1 MIRTIAILVLLAA
14 TAANAQLTTT
24 VKRIR
29 LEHATAAELAGTTLD
44 LGHTVFNEEN
54 PADLRIGDGATPGGV
69 RVGSDWWTNNMLSAW
84 GGLSRVDVEAL
95 VALSI
100 PHVDLTPYAFSADLL
115 DYARLSDYAAATNA
129 IWGSLASKAAASNL
143 LAEAARLDG
152 RIDGISAAGL
162 GALTVESDPIAS
174 SNLAVQA
181 GILSDLG
188 TLTTGEVARLDGRI
202 DGISA
207 DSLGALTVESDP
219 EWSAASPDVARL
231 RDVEALLALSIGAYQ
246 EHDTAALAALDA
258 QVGRLDGRIDNLS
271 ADGLGAITAEADPIF
286 AASAAAGITSSNLAA
301 WSAAYGWGDHSAAGY
316 LTEESD
322 PDFSAWLDTDPLGDL
337 LSSYNEVDPLF
348 SASAAYG
355 ITESN
360 LTVWSL
366 AYGWGDHSQA
376 GYATWLAGDNS
387 FTGEPGTNGTPTVDF
402 SGGGTV
408 SGFSSISAH
417 TFWATRL
424 FVDGLAAAYENPL
437 TRINNATA
445 GLLHPLDV
453 EMGGAATYLIA
464 YASPPAALS
473 SGAGI
478 GRLDVVTTNGSVSPS
493 WLLVVSATN
502 VAGDAVSEIIFP
514 TSPSSTNTLFF
525 ATPLRLPIT
534 LATSSAPP
542 APDGSGPANLV
553 DVRCYLSRPG
563 RTFDLAGHILAVAD
577 GVLPLQ
583 PVNRA
588 QLDRVADELGARIT
602 AITPSENG
610 VRLDGNSILFG
621 NRWSIAEE
629 AAADMDLVIRCQ
641 GDEVLRFVGGT
652 LSYPTMQ
659 QLHVTEPGV
668 VTMIFAGNT
677 NATYGVEYSTNMMEW
692 VEWTNGV
699 SAATH
704 SPGLMAITIT
714 NSLQQ
719 VYFRIKASADDGATP
734 IQIVSA
740 VPILGVA
747 IGSGEVDFSPVWE
760 AMAALSNAVENLSSI
775 DPSEIEINLEGYIQT
790 PELMAATTN
799 LSLKIDALSNS
810 VPHTAAQVIT
820 TWSSSLVSRV
830 QALESYIA
838 TSGNITNDVVV
849 PDPSALGAVRV
860 QFYPAHSDLSNARWS
875 VDYGVSMLPSGGT
888 ATALEQGTY
897 PLLIRNDSWRFK
909 SPTTDTVNV
918 YGGLT
923 NTVKLT
929 FSPQGKVSYS
939 GLGSISWNN
948 GQVECFSG
956 QTVTSPVGPKVFTY
970 SPWPAS
976 DTPPPYSGNVI
987 FGETLAV
994 PTNRAL
1000 WGRVAFTFTNY
1011 NQAYYPGA
1019 PYHRSPIITGTDG
1032 SPANAIWGTVNR
1044 NFNPDY
1050 NAYFHNVTVNDS
1062 PFTYCYLPQGTWTF
1076 HFQNSPHGYLAPE
1089 DWTVSITN
1097 GQTISKTVAW
1107 SDGAWLTITSNVANI
1122 SFTLDDQPH
1131 TLSGTSKI
1139 IGPLPP
1145 RKTFTLTP
1153 SAAGANYFMP
1163 TSFNIQA
1170 GAAGATTTVEIV
1182 YTSIDESA
1190 KARVSIEPAEA
1201 ASQVTHFTSR
1211 GYSYPTDVPVSLGI
1225 GTNSIYVAS
1234 QMLQT
1239 PSLWFWYGAATDV
1252 VCTASS
1258 TSSVALT
1265 MTKAASLQFANTSGY
1280 PAHYSVDGGPWKS
1293 SGQYIRPGS
1302 YTITYS
1308 TAMSNYFH
1316 TPPAT
1321 NITLAEGQTITLR
1334 PTWEKKPVTLTVNL
1348 DEAAAA
1354 AGAMWSL
1361 DAGDTWNLSG
1371 ATVGGITFGSTQTI
1385 TFADAVNTNYFV
1397 TPAPKVIR
1405 MNGWANTCS
1414 FSYKQM
1420 GYLRITHTAPTML
1433 PEVVRVTLD
1442 GGETWLTNDVTL
1454 HLPTGNVSYITGYES
1469 TRSYAPPG
1477 GKQVYVA
1484 GAQTTDVNIEW
1495 KMYGGLQLT
1504 CANPHGK
1511 LRSGVYPEGLAWV
1524 SYPLTDEGWF
1534 PPQTNGFVISPGI
1547 TNTYSVSYVQ
1557 AARLSVIANPWPN
1570 TDIKIAKEWCEM
1582 YVGSYALNGVGNHP
1596 FSFGYEL
1603 TPDGRQILHRHE
1615 YRYILPGSYTCSFPV
1630 VYGWAKPADIVFE
1643 AQEGETLDLTGQYTQ

>member
-1 MIRTIAILVLLAA
+1 MTARRSIIAGLISAA
-14 TAANAQLTTT
+14 AALIGIPQVSGQVTAA
-24 VKRIR
+24 VKGI
-29 LEHATAAELAGTTLD
+29 LIEHATEPELAAAKMEFGR
-44 LGHTVFNEEN
+44 VAFNENN
-54 PADLRIGDGATPGGV
+54 PADLRIFDGIIPGGV
-69 RVGSDWWTNNMLSAW
+69 RVGSDWWTNNMLRAW
-84 GGLSRVDVEAL
+84 GGVTSAELEAL
-95 VALSI
+95 LALSI
-100 PHVDLTPYAFSADLL
+100 GAYQERDT
-115 DYARLSDYAAATNA
+115 AA
-129 IWGSLASKAAASNL
+129 LAAW
-143 LAEAARLDG
+143 AEAEGWGDH
-152 RIDGISAAGL
+152 SAAGY
-162 GALTVESDPIAS
+162 LTEETDPSWA
-174 SNLAVQA
+174 AVA
-181 GILSDLG
+181 
-188 TLTTGEVARLDGRI
+188 
-202 DGISA
+202 
-207 DSLGALTVESDP
+207 P
-219 EWSAASPDVARL
+219 KYARL

-286 AASAAAGITSSNLAA
+286 AASAAYGITLSNLAAWAAAYGWGDHAQAGYLTEESDPDFSAWLETDPLGDLLSSYDEVDPLFSASAAAGITSSNLAA
-301 WSAAYGWGDHSAAGY
+301 WSAAHGWGDHSAAGY

-322 PDFSAWLDTDPLGDL
+322 PDFSAWLETDPLGDL
-337 LSSYNEVDPLF
+337 LSSYDEVDPLF
-348 SASAAYG
+348 SASAASG

-376 GYATWLAGDNS
+376 GYSTWLAGDNS
-387 FTGEPGTNGTPTVDF
+387 FTGEPGTNGTPTVNF

-502 VAGDAVSEIIFP
+502 VAGDKVSELIMP
-514 TSPSSTNTLFF
+514 NGLSATNSLYFT
-525 ATPLRLPIT
+525 TPLRLPIT

-553 DVRCYLSRPG
+553 DVRCYYSRPG

-629 AAADMDLVIRCQ
+629 EAAADMDLVIRCQ
-641 GDEVLRFVGGT
+641 GNEVWRFVGGT
-652 LSYPTMQ
+652 LTYPSIQ
-659 QLHVTEPGV
+659 QIEVAELGV
-668 VTMIFAGNT
+668 VTMIVAGNT
-677 NATYGVEYSTNMMEW
+677 NVTYGIDYSSDMMEW
-692 VEWTNGV
+692 DDWTNGV
-699 SAATH
+699 SVTTH

-714 NSLQQ
+714 NSLERS
-719 VYFRIKASADDGATP
+719 YFRAKAIADEGDTP
-734 IQIVSA
+734 LQIVSA
-740 VPILGVA
+740 VPILGMS
-747 IGSGEVDFSPVWE
+747 IGGGDVDYTPVWE
-760 AMAALSNAVENLSSI
+760 AMAALSNAVENLSSV
-775 DPSEIEINLEGYIQT
+775 DPSEIEVNLEGYVQT

-849 PDPSALGAVRV
+849 PDPSARGALRV
-860 QFYPAHSDLSNARWS
+860 QFVPAHSDLASARWS
-875 VDYGVSMLPSGGT
+875 IDYGVTMLSSGAT
-888 ATALEQGTY
+888 ATGIVHGTY
-897 PLLIRNDSWRFK
+897 PLLIQTPSWKFA
-909 SPTTDTVNV
+909 SPTTATVNV

-923 NTVKLT
+923 NTVILS
-929 FSPQGKVSYS
+929 FAPQGKISYS
-939 GLGSISWNN
+939 GLGSISWDS
-948 GQVECFSG
+948 GQYECISG
-956 QTVTSPVGPKVFTY
+956 QTVTSGVGPKVFTY

-976 DTPPPYSGNVI
+976 DTPPPYSRNVI
-987 FGETLAV
+987 FGETIVV
-994 PTNRAL
+994 PTNRPM
-1000 WGRVAFTFTNY
+1000 WGRVGFTFTNY
-1011 NQAYYPGA
+1011 TFAFYPGR
-1019 PYHRSPIITGTDG
+1019 PWHGSPIITGTDG
-1032 SPANAIWGTVNR
+1032 EPANEIWGTANR
-1044 NFNPDY
+1044 DFIPEY
-1050 NAYFHNVTVNDS
+1050 NAYYENRTVNGA
-1062 PFTYCYLPQGTWTF
+1062 PLTYCYLPQGTWTF
-1076 HFQNSPHGYLAPE
+1076 NFQNSPGGHLAPE

-1097 GQTISKTVAW
+1097 GQTILKTVSW

-1122 SFTLDDQPH
+1122 SFTLDNQTH
-1131 TLSGTSKI
+1131 SLAGKGKT
-1139 IGPLPP
+1139 IGPFPP
-1145 RKTFTLTP
+1145 YKSFTVTP
-1153 SAAGANYFMP
+1153 SAASSTYLLP
-1163 TSFNIQA
+1163 DSFEIHC
-1170 GAAGATTTVEIV
+1170 GAAGTTNTAGIV

-1190 KARVSIEPAEA
+1190 RVKVSIAPPEA
-1201 ASQVTHFTSR
+1201 ATQVTNFRCR
-1211 GYSYPTDVPVSLGI
+1211 GYSYPTDVPISLGV
-1225 GTNSIYVAS
+1225 GTNSVSVNSKYLH
-1234 QMLQT
+1234 Q
-1239 PSLWFWYGAATDV
+1239 PEFWFWYGSGNEV

-1258 TSSVALT
+1258 TTNVTLT
-1265 MTKAASLQFANTSGY
+1265 MTKAASLKFANTSGH
-1280 PAHYSVDGGPWKS
+1280 PAYYAVDGGAWES
-1293 SGQYIRPGS
+1293 AGRYMRPGS

-1308 TAMSNYFH
+1308 TAQSNYFYP
-1316 TPPAT
+1316 PPAT

-1334 PTWEKKPVTLTVNL
+1334 PTWEKKPVTLTVHL

-1361 DAGDTWNLSG
+1361 DAGNTWNLSG
-1371 ATVGGITFGSTQTI
+1371 ATVGDLVYGSSQSITFKDSM
-1385 TFADAVNTNYFV
+1385 NTNYFV
-1397 TPAPKVIR
+1397 TPAPINIVASPSD
-1405 MNGWANTCS
+1405 WADVR
-1414 FSYKQM
+1414 SYSYQQM

-1433 PEVVRVTLD
+1433 PDVVRVTLD

-1454 HLPTGNVSYITGYES
+1454 HLPAGYKSYIPAHES
-1469 TRSYAPPG
+1469 TRIYAHPG

-1484 GAQTTDVNIEW
+1484 GAQTTDVTIDW
-1495 KMYGGLQLT
+1495 LMYGRLELT
-1504 CANPHGK
+1504 CVNPHG
-1511 LRSGVYPEGLAWV
+1511 RCNGAPWGGWSWWMPEGFTTV
-1524 SYPLTDEGWF
+1524 SWTDTDEGWF
-1534 PPQTNGFVISPGI
+1534 PPQTNLFFVSPGI

-1557 AARLSVIANPWPN
+1557 AGKLSVIANPWPN
-1570 TDIKIAKEWCEM
+1570 TILDVSKNWCDT
-1582 YVGSYALNGVGNHP
+1582 YGVTYALDGVGRHP
-1596 FSFGYEL
+1596 LSFGYWL
-1603 TPDGRQILHRHE
+1603 GLDGRQILHRE
-1615 YRYILPGSYTCSFPV
+1615 NYRYILPGTYTCSFPV
-1630 VYGWAKPADIVFE
+1630 ISGWAKPEDIVFE
-1643 AQEGETLDLTGQYTQ
+1643 VQGGEAVRLTGQYTQ